1 MGERKVRSTVT
12 EYSDQVL
19 RNIIE
24 EQGGDA
30 AEFQRQADEATRAQV
45 PTIREGDLP
54 QGPTPAVI
62 MEEASTQGITVPR
75 EKIMDFLFCVV
86 GGLRSRSLPEAVAD
100 CARGLPGE

>member
-1 MGERKVRSTVT
+1 VGERKAKSIVT
-12 EYSDQVL
+12 EHNDLEL

-30 AEFQRQADEATRAQV
+30 AEFQRQADEATRAQA
-45 PTIREGDLP
+45 PTVREGDLP

-62 MEEASTQGITVPR
+62 MEEASAQGITVPR
-75 EKIMDFLFCVV
+75 EKIKDFLFCVV
-86 GGLRSRSLPEAVAD
+86 GGLSSRSLPEAVAD